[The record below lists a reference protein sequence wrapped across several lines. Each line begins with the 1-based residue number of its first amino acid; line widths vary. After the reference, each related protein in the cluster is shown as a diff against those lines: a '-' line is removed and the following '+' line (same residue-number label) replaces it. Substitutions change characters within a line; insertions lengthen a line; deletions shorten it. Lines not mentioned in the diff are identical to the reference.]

1 MRVTELYQKRQPV
14 VSMEFFPPRNEEA
27 REKFSGTIDK
37 LSQSNSDYMTVT
49 FGAGGSNREGSVQ
62 TVKDVMIDKNLPTV
76 AYITGYGLAPDEITK
91 VLDRYKELGVETIFV
106 IRGDK
111 PQKEDFV
118 PHPDSFPHASDM
130 IAFIKDR
137 YDFTIGCAGYPEGH
151 IEAESLEKDIEY
163 LKLKVDNGAEYVV
176 AQFCYDNAFFFNF
189 VEKCRTAGIN
199 VPIIPGIMPVYTA
212 KMTSILS
219 RVCGATITPELQKRL
234 DEVDQEDKEAVL
246 NLGIDFAAEQCKE
259 LLQQG
264 VSGLHFYTM
273 NRSRSTTEI
282 ITRLKDDKLL

>member
-1 MRVTELYQKRQPV
+1 MRVTELYHNKKTV
-14 VSMEFFPPRNEEA
+14 LSMEFFPPRNEEA
-27 REKFSGTIDK
+27 REKFGNTIDK
-37 LSQSNSDYMTVT
+37 LSESRPDYMSVT
-49 FGAGGSNREGSVQ
+49 FGAGGSNREGSLQ
-62 TVKDVMIDKNLPTV
+62 TVKDVMIDKKLPTV
-76 AYITGYGLAPDEITK
+76 AYIAGYGLGPDEIVE

-106 IRGDK
+106 IRGDE
-111 PQKEDFV
+111 PRQEDFI
-118 PHPDSFPHASDM
+118 PHPESFPHASDM

-151 IEAESLEKDIEY
+151 IEAESFEKDIEY

-176 AQFCYDNAFFFNF
+176 AQFCYDNAYFFNF
-189 VEKCRTAGIN
+189 VEKCRAAGID

-212 KMTSILS
+212 KMTRILS
-219 RVCGATITPELQKRL
+219 KVCGATITPKLQKRL

-246 NLGIDFAAEQCKE
+246 QLGIDFAARQCKE

-282 ITRLKDDKLL
+282 ISRLKEENLL

>member
-1 MRVTELYQKRQPV
+1 MRVTELYHNKKTV
-14 VSMEFFPPRNEEA
+14 LSMEFFPPRNEEA
-27 REKFSGTIDK
+27 REKFGNTIDK
-37 LSQSNSDYMTVT
+37 LTESRPDYMSVT
-49 FGAGGSNREGSVQ
+49 FGAGGSNREGSLQ
-62 TVKDVMIDKNLPTV
+62 TVKDVMIDKKLPTV
-76 AYITGYGLAPDEITK
+76 AYIAGYGLGPDEIVE

-106 IRGDK
+106 IRGDE
-111 PQKEDFV
+111 PRQEDFI
-118 PHPDSFPHASDM
+118 PHPESFPHASDM

-151 IEAESLEKDIEY
+151 IEAESFEKDIEY

-176 AQFCYDNAFFFNF
+176 AQFCYDNAYFFNF
-189 VEKCRTAGIN
+189 VEKCRAAGID

-212 KMTSILS
+212 KMTRILS
-219 RVCGATITPELQKRL
+219 KVCGATITPALQKRL
-234 DEVDQEDKEAVL
+234 DAVDQEDKEAVL
-246 NLGIDFAAEQCKE
+246 KLGIDFAAEQCKE

-282 ITRLKDDKLL
+282 ISRLKEENLL

>member
-1 MRVTELYQKRQPV
+1 MRVTELYHNKKTV
-14 VSMEFFPPRNEEA
+14 LSMEFFPPRNEEA
-27 REKFSGTIDK
+27 REKFGNTIDK
-37 LSQSNSDYMTVT
+37 LSESRPDYMSVT
-49 FGAGGSNREGSVQ
+49 FGAGGSNREGSLQ
-62 TVKDVMIDKNLPTV
+62 TVKDVMIDKKLPTV
-76 AYITGYGLAPDEITK
+76 AYIAGYGLGPDEIVE

-106 IRGDK
+106 IRGDE
-111 PQKEDFV
+111 PRQEDFI
-118 PHPDSFPHASDM
+118 PHPESFPHASDM

-151 IEAESLEKDIEY
+151 IEAESFEKDIEY

-176 AQFCYDNAFFFNF
+176 AQFCYDNAYFFNF
-189 VEKCRTAGIN
+189 VEKCRAAGID

-212 KMTSILS
+212 KMTRILS
-219 RVCGATITPELQKRL
+219 KVCGATITPALQKRL
-234 DEVDQEDKEAVL
+234 DAVDQEDKEAVL
-246 NLGIDFAAEQCKE
+246 KLGIDFAAEQCKE

-282 ITRLKDDKLL
+282 ISRLKEENLL

>member
-1 MRVTELYQKRQPV
+1 MRVTELYQNKKTV
-14 VSMEFFPPRNEEA
+14 LSMEFFPPRNEEA
-27 REKFSGTIDK
+27 REKFGNTIDK
-37 LSQSNSDYMTVT
+37 LTESRPDYMSVT
-49 FGAGGSNREGSVQ
+49 FGAGGSNREGSLQ
-62 TVKDVMIDKNLPTV
+62 TVKDVMIDKKLPTV
-76 AYITGYGLAPDEITK
+76 AYIAGYGLGPDEIVE

-106 IRGDK
+106 IRGDE
-111 PQKEDFV
+111 PRQEDFI
-118 PHPDSFPHASDM
+118 PHPESFPHASDM

-151 IEAESLEKDIEY
+151 IEAESFEKDIEY

-176 AQFCYDNAFFFNF
+176 AQFCYDNAYFFNF
-189 VEKCRTAGIN
+189 VEKCRAAGID

-212 KMTSILS
+212 KMTRILS
-219 RVCGATITPELQKRL
+219 KVCGATITPALQKRL
-234 DEVDQEDKEAVL
+234 DAVDQEDKEAVL
-246 NLGIDFAAEQCKE
+246 KLGIDFAAEQCKE

-282 ITRLKDDKLL
+282 ISRLKEENLL